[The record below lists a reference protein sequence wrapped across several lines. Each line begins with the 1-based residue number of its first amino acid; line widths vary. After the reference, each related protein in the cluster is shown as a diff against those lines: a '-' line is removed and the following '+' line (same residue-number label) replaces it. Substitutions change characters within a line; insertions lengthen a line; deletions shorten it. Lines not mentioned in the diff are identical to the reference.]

1 MKRVVLCVAAVFAGW
16 MVRGA
21 SLAGK
26 YVALKGAE
34 VGRDGDCPP
43 GKEVRK

>member
-26 YVALKGAE
+26 YVALKGGE
-34 VGRDGDCPP
+34 VVLTLALT
-43 GKEVRK
+43 E